1 MKAIVFGASG
11 LTGEALTAQLL
22 ADPSVSEVVVFLRRA
37 SGESHAKRAEIVID
51 FDKISDYTA
60 QIKGDVVFNCLGTT
74 LAKAG
79 SQAAQQRIDRD
90 YPIAIAQAAAQNGVP
105 LMVSVSSVGTAD
117 SGNFYLKTKAEMEA
131 GVCAA
136 LGESRCIFMRPSM
149 LMGDRKEFRL
159 GEKIGIFAMYG
170 VDYLLLGGLR
180 KYRSMPITDLAKAMI
195 KVAKGAKANTN
206 TPEFDEIMRLA
217 NLV

>member
-22 ADPSVSEVVVFLRRA
+22 ADNSVNEVIVFVRRT
-37 SGESHAKRAEIVID
+37 SGASHAKLTEIVID
-51 FDKISDYTA
+51 FDKISDSA
-60 QIKGDVVFNCLGTT
+60 AAIKGDVVFNCLGTT

-90 YPIAIAQAAAQNGVP
+90 YPIAIAQIAAQNNVP
-105 LMVSVSSVGTAD
+105 LMVSVSSVGTSD
-117 SGNFYLKTKAEMEA
+117 SGNFYLRTKAEMEA
-131 GVCAA
+131 GVTAA
-136 LGESRCIFMRPSM
+136 MRAERCIFMRPSM

-159 GEKIGIFAMYG
+159 GEKIGIYAMYG
-170 VDYLLLGGLR
+170 IDYLLFGSLR
-180 KYRSMPITDLAKAMI
+180 KYRSMPIPALAKAMI
-195 KVAKGAKANTN
+195 NTAKGVKSTIN

-217 NLV
+217 Q